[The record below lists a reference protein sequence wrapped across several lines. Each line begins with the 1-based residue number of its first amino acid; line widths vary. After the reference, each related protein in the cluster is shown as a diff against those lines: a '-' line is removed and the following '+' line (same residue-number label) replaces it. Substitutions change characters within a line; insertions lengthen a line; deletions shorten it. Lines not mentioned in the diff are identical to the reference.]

1 MWKKI
6 INCIFI
12 FFILSLIIFSAV
24 QTYRLG
30 KYRRELEQVRNEL
43 EYARSRTADIRETFE
58 RFNKRARG
66 IFSESISTISDLRK
80 QMHEVRE
87 QYENMENYINN
98 LDSDFNN
105 INNDNHITN
114 GE

>member
-6 INCIFI
+6 INNIFI
-12 FFILSLIIFSAV
+12 FFILLLIIFSAV
-24 QTYRLG
+24 QTYRLE
-30 KYRRELEQVRNEL
+30 KYRRELGQVRNEL
-43 EYARSRTADIRETFE
+43 QLARTRTADIRKTVE
-58 RFNKRARG
+58 RFNQRTRE
-66 IFSESISTISDLRK
+66 IFSESISTISDLKK
-80 QMHEVRE
+80 QIHEVRE

-105 INNDNHITN
+105 INNYNHISN